1 MKTTDTEF
9 LHHTLTGSF
18 ADAGRDDPALAA
30 ARKMIVTET
39 ATCILLKNGEIV
51 HTGSGRGVKP
61 LLAAYEE
68 NPSLLRGAVL
78 ADKIIGKAAAMIAV
92 LGGVRQVFA
101 LTMSTAAREYL
112 AAHNIPSACGHE
124 VKMIFNRTGDGL
136 CPLEQSVLELS
147 EPEAG
152 YRALKETIRRLMAK
166 Q

>member
-1 MKTTDTEF
+1 MKTADTD
-9 LHHTLTGSF
+9 LSRHTTAGSF
-18 ADAGRDDPALAA
+18 TAAGRDEPALAA
-30 ARKMIVTET
+30 ARKMILTET
-39 ATCILLKNGEIV
+39 ATCILLQNGEIV

-61 LLAAYEE
+61 LLAAYEQ
-68 NPSLLRGAVL
+68 NPNLLRGAVL
-78 ADKIIGKAAAMIAV
+78 ADKIIGKAAAMIVV

-112 AAHNIPSACGHE
+112 AAHNIPSACDHE

-166 Q
+166 

>member
-1 MKTTDTEF
+1 MKTADTD
-9 LHHTLTGSF
+9 LSRHTTAGSF
-18 ADAGRDDPALAA
+18 AAAGRDETALAA
-30 ARKMIVTET
+30 ARKMILTET
-39 ATCILLKNGEIV
+39 ATCILLQNGEIV

-61 LLAAYEE
+61 LLAAYEQ
-68 NPSLLRGAVL
+68 NPNLLRGAVL
-78 ADKIIGKAAAMIAV
+78 ADKIIGKAAAMIVV

-112 AAHNIPSACGHE
+112 AAHNIPSACDHE

-166 Q
+166 